1 MDRRRRRLRIGQLVI
16 AEVALVGVVV
26 ASVGPAWLLLGVAA
40 AATAVFVAT
49 FGRSG
54 GRWWYEAVAS
64 HRRFARRRRRA
75 AADVVAATLAAR
87 TPSVLVWLRTLAPE
101 LTMRPVISA
110 DTVVGVGADGTGWF
124 GALAVEPDAPG
135 LAEVATLIEAGGD
148 RVALSHAQVVRHGP
162 RTWVALRLS
171 PVDAVEAERSGGL
184 AGVEA
189 GVAAGV
195 VRGVR
200 LLRNHGYEA
209 VALDPD
215 GLLAAL
221 VAANGLDAA
230 PQEHWSAWRSGTLAH
245 TTYAASAWPPEPLLA
260 APGLWAATA
269 SFARGAAAGGAGV
282 GGILIRVAAEPD
294 ALGQA
299 CREVARQAA
308 RVGVRLRRLDGD
320 QAPAAYACGPSGM
333 PADGLGA
340 GHGHLPRGRDASV
353 RSLGSVPRDR

>member
-1 MDRRRRRLRIGQLVI
+1 
-16 AEVALVGVVV
+16 
-26 ASVGPAWLLLGVAA
+26 
-40 AATAVFVAT
+40 
-49 FGRSG
+49 
-54 GRWWYEAVAS
+54 
-64 HRRFARRRRRA
+64 
-75 AADVVAATLAAR
+75 
-87 TPSVLVWLRTLAPE
+87 LRTLAPE
-101 LTMRPVISA
+101 LTMRPVICA

-124 GALAVEPDAPG
+124 GALAVEPSAPG

-148 RVALSHAQVVRHGP
+148 RVALSHAQVVRRGP

-260 APGLWAATA
+260 APGMWAATA
-269 SFARGAAAGGAGV
+269 SFVRAAADGEAGV
-282 GGILIRVAAEPD
+282 GGILIRVAAEPES
-294 ALGQA
+294 LSRA
-299 CREVARQAA
+299 CREVARLAA
-308 RVGVRLRRLDGD
+308 RAGVRLRRLDGD

-340 GHGHLPRGRDASV
+340 GHVHLPRGRYASV